1 VLAQNKNPVRSE
13 IFFFVCGEAAE
24 AEAPLS
30 CCVVAF
36 FRGFFN
42 YISRTG
48 CGLWSYWQTRDLLPY
63 LCFSFANWNQNPL
76 EKRKKRSVGVKR
88 KLSVKKGDS
97 LSVSVSEDANVSVNK
112 T

>member
-1 VLAQNKNPVRSE
+1 MWGGGGGGGATFLLR
-13 IFFFVCGEAAE
+13 
-24 AEAPLS
+24 
-30 CCVVAF
+30 CCVFPRLFQLYFAHW
-36 FRGFFN
+36 
-42 YISRTG
+42 
-48 CGLWSYWQTRDLLPY
+48 LWSYWQTRDLLPY

>member
-1 VLAQNKNPVRSE
+1 LLRFSAAFSTIFRALAVE
-13 IFFFVCGEAAE
+13 
-24 AEAPLS
+24 
-30 CCVVAF
+30 
-36 FRGFFN
+36 
-42 YISRTG
+42 
-48 CGLWSYWQTRDLLPY
+48 LWSYWQTRDLLPY